1 MTELRVTIASSSD
14 SKTFEMINFNIEND
28 ITDKHRKFL
37 NRYRLCVI
45 EESKGLPHIHWLPKL
60 KKNPIKA

>member
-1 MTELRVTIASSSD
+1 MTELRVTIGSSSD
-14 SKTFEMINFNIEND
+14 SKTFEMINFTIEND
-28 ITDKHRKFL
+28 ITDKHRKL
-37 NRYRLCVI
+37 NKYRLCVI